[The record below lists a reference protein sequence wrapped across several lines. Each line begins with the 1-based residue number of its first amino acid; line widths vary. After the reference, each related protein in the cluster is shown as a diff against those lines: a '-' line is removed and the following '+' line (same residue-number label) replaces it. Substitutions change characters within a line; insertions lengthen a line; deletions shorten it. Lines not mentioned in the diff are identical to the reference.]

1 MCVTK
6 GENLHLCQRTVWSQ
20 WRGNVKNINV
30 NNTLIR
36 ANMQTHKRPYFIF
49 YPCTALQYFQLFIN
63 KACVHVCVWC
73 QSSRQGGVD
82 NLFGILTV
90 MQKNTGMRMHTWLSA
105 WLPDFLPQIHI
116 YQSGNMWTRNFST
129 SPTSSWDES
138 GGSDITLAAK
148 ALSSAFARVA
158 KRTNAI
164 AQADCTLHNH
174 HTL

>member
-1 MCVTK
+1 MRVTK

-30 NNTLIR
+30 NSTLIR

-49 YPCTALQYFQLFIN
+49 YPCTTLQYFQFFIN

-82 NLFGILTV
+82 NLFGNLTV

-116 YQSGNMWTRNFST
+116 SIWKHLNKRFFNFIHVVLRWVWRKRHYFSGK
-129 SPTSSWDES
+129 SPQQCVRSCGEAHKCNRSSRLY
-138 GGSDITLAAK
+138 TA
-148 ALSSAFARVA
+148 
-158 KRTNAI
+158 
-164 AQADCTLHNH
+164 
-174 HTL
+174 